1 MNNIVEAEYTIL
13 QERTLPV
20 IISEIHII
28 EQKVAK
34 EALEGAVQ
42 IGVRLQEA
50 KEKVGHGN
58 FETWCR
64 ENLNYSKRTAE
75 NFMRVARE
83 YGGENGLFSKTQALA
98 DFSITKALSL
108 LKVPEEDREKFIEEH
123 EIEDMTTR
131 ELEEEIKK
139 LNEEK
144 ESRTRTI
151 NEMDRSLQREA
162 EQLAEAQHEIET
174 LKRQLQDA
182 EKNAADAA
190 EIEILKEKLGKE
202 KTKAREAQEKLKK
215 EKAARQTEIDAAIAK
230 KQEELQKEAETKA
243 GKVLQKAEEERKG
256 LQSENEAL
264 KRKLANA
271 GNESIVKFKIMVD
284 QLQDIFDQCGQCIL
298 VEQDHARSEK
308 MNAALRQVVEK
319 FREDLRMKW
328 IDAEWESEVEE

>member
-1 MNNIVEAEYTIL
+1 MSNIVEADYTVV

-28 EQKVAK
+28 EHNVAK
-34 EALEGAVQ
+34 TALEGAVE
-42 IGVRLQEA
+42 IGARLQEA

-58 FETWCR
+58 FEQWCQ

-75 NFMRVARE
+75 NFMKVARE
-83 YGGENGLFSKTQALA
+83 YGGNTGLISKTQALA

-108 LKVPEEDREKFIEEH
+108 LKVPEEERETFLEEH
-123 EIEDMTTR
+123 EVEGMTTR
-131 ELEEEIKK
+131 ELEEEIKR

-151 NEMDRSLQREA
+151 NEMNKSLQREA
-162 EQLAEAQHEIET
+162 EQLVEAQHEIET

-182 EKNAADAA
+182 ENNAADTA
-190 EIEILKEKLGKE
+190 EIDILKEKLEKE
-202 KTKAREAQEKLKK
+202 KTKAKEAQEKLKK
-215 EKAARQTEIDAAIAK
+215 EKAARQTEIDAAIEK

-256 LQSENEAL
+256 LQNENEAL

-271 GNESIVKFKIMVD
+271 GNESIVKFKILVD
-284 QLQDIFDQCGQCIL
+284 QLQDIFDQAGQCIL
-298 VEQDHARSEK
+298 IEQDAERAHK
-308 MNAALRQVVEK
+308 MNAALRQVVDK
-319 FREDLRMKW
+319 MK
-328 IDAEWESEVEE
+328 EEL